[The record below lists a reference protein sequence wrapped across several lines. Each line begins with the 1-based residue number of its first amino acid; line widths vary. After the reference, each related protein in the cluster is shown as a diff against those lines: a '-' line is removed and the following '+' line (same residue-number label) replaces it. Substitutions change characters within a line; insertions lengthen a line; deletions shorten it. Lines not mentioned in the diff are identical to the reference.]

1 MSCLFAFVT
10 GMACCTVT
18 FVARSSNN
26 MLVMVVEDDE
36 VMAAAV
42 SGGIREDGYDVVAC
56 GTATEA
62 LRAADARMP
71 DLVVLDIGLPDR
83 SGLEV
88 LQSFRQRQLT
98 LPVIILTA
106 RDAVRDRVKGLDAGA
121 DDYLVKPFAFAELL
135 ARIRARL
142 RRAEVQ
148 DPGVWRIED
157 LSIDVLNRTV
167 SRGGQ
172 EIVLT
177 SQEFALLKYLAA
189 NRGKT
194 VTRDMIARD
203 VWRIESRAT
212 PLDNVIDVHISH
224 LRSKIDR
231 GFPHDLIQT
240 VWGVGFVLKEGKT

>member
-1 MSCLFAFVT
+1 MAT
-10 GMACCTVT
+10 GTE
-18 FVARSSNN
+18 SL
-26 MLVMVVEDDE
+26 LVMVVEDDE
-36 VMAAAV
+36 VMATALAE
-42 SGGIREDGYDVVAC
+42 GIREDGYEVVSC

-62 LRAADARMP
+62 LRLADGRIP

-88 LQSFRQRQLT
+88 LQSFRQRQLR

-142 RRAEVQ
+142 RHADAPQ
-148 DPGVWRIED
+148 DPGLWRVDD
-157 LSIDVLNRTV
+157 LLLDVLNRKV
-167 SRGGQ
+167 SRGGH
-172 EIVLT
+172 EILLT
-177 SQEFALLKYLAA
+177 PQEFTLLKYLVS

-212 PLDNVIDVHISH
+212 PLDNVIDVHMSH
-224 LRSKIDR
+224 VRAKVDR
-231 GFPHDLIQT
+231 GFKRELIHT
-240 VWGVGFVLKEGKT
+240 VRGVGFVLKEDDA